1 MLSIGYGWNGWW
13 WMNFIHYGWKAKF
26 RGQNLSMMMMIM
38 MNVGDVNDD
47 VDDDVRD
54 VIHDIRSK

>member
-1 MLSIGYGWNGWW
+1 
-13 WMNFIHYGWKAKF
+13 
-26 RGQNLSMMMMIM
+26 MMMMIM

>member
-1 MLSIGYGWNGWW
+1 
-13 WMNFIHYGWKAKF
+13 
-26 RGQNLSMMMMIM
+26 MMMIM

>member
-1 MLSIGYGWNGWW
+1 
-13 WMNFIHYGWKAKF
+13 
-26 RGQNLSMMMMIM
+26 MMMMMVMIT
-38 MNVGDVNDD
+38 MNVGDVNND